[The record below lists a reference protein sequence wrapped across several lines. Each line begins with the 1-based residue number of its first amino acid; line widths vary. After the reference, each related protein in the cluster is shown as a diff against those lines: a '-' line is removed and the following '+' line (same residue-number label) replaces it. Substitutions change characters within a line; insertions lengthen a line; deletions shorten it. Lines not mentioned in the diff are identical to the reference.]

1 MSMFSQLLQKHFQEK
16 SLKIYQIA
24 QLSNIERTLLQKIL
38 TGSRKPSSEEQV
50 DRLAQALM
58 LTASE
63 TKELQNAYQILHMGE
78 ENWHRRSAVWNLMQ
92 SFHIT
97 DSTLDIGF
105 SPDVS
110 VSFQDSTTVVH
121 GAISVKRALYSILLQ
136 ESCNPQGELFI
147 VAQPDFSFLIN
158 CLNLINFTS
167 LPIEHFISFGSR
179 SEDSTSNLNLLE
191 RIIPTLLT
199 CKGYTPFGYY
209 ENTPSLFGPNSFLP
223 NMVLTSHYSMQFSS
237 DCESAVISSLPDV
250 LKLCNNFIKQKR
262 ASAFPIFKKQNSF
275 EEYLDS
281 IIAEPMHEQRYV
293 LVDTPYLFPFL
304 TPEMCDRHLYEE
316 ELGSRRIAQLKR
328 RLQSIHSPTSVF
340 HSLLTSDGFQQL
352 YTSGRFTEIPK
363 RCYSAFCTEE
373 VRFLLHRALE
383 WQEAGRYR
391 MHVIKNPHLL
401 FPPNLC
407 ITAFSSLQVSFVINH
422 PKVGF
427 LALNLQDPSFSFA
440 IFDFIQYLM
449 EETLS
454 HSPEDSA
461 ALLRSFLSK
470 Q

>member
-209 ENTPSLFGPNSFLP
+209 ENTSSLFGPNSFLP
-223 NMVLTSHYSMQFSS
+223 NMVLTSHYSMQISS

-262 ASAFPIFKKQNSF
+262 
-275 EEYLDS
+275 
-281 IIAEPMHEQRYV
+281 V
-293 LVDTPYLFPFL
+293 
-304 TPEMCDRHLYEE
+304 
-316 ELGSRRIAQLKR
+316 
-328 RLQSIHSPTSVF
+328 
-340 HSLLTSDGFQQL
+340 
-352 YTSGRFTEIPK
+352 
-363 RCYSAFCTEE
+363 
-373 VRFLLHRALE
+373 
-383 WQEAGRYR
+383 
-391 MHVIKNPHLL
+391 
-401 FPPNLC
+401 
-407 ITAFSSLQVSFVINH
+407 
-422 PKVGF
+422 
-427 LALNLQDPSFSFA
+427 
-440 IFDFIQYLM
+440 
-449 EETLS
+449 
-454 HSPEDSA
+454 
-461 ALLRSFLSK
+461 
-470 Q
+470 

>member
-1 MSMFSQLLQKHFQEK
+1 MSIFSQLLQEHFQEK
-16 SLKIYQIA
+16 KVKIYQIA

-50 DRLAQALM
+50 TRLAQALM

-167 LPIEHFISFGSR
+167 LPIEHFISFG
-179 SEDSTSNLNLLE
+179 
-191 RIIPTLLT
+191 
-199 CKGYTPFGYY
+199 YY

-223 NMVLTSHYSMQFSS
+223 NMVLTSHYSMQISS

-262 ASAFPIFKKQNSF
+262 VSAFPIFKKQNSF

-281 IIAEPMHEQRYV
+281 IIAEPMHEQRFV